1 MMPRARLLLLVLLAW
16 GGPLPAREQVEEIL
30 LDVERILRDDSG
42 TESVGQ
48 RYDRAIERAY
58 DAARLDPNC
67 ADAFF
72 KAAVI
77 RIQYVIEAPEQTQE
91 VLGRLRAQ
99 GAPVEEIERIR
110 AEAAGHLQELLEF
123 AYRDFSL
130 MEQALARKGRSE
142 PDLILLASA
151 LIKFAGREF
160 EKTKH
165 GDPGAIAD
173 LKALVQRKYR
183 VEMCAEFLAR
193 SYLQLGSDQYVAEEY
208 DKAQELWKEALRWAP
223 TPALRR
229 LIRNNQAG
237 AFQADNAFDNAEAV
251 LRQLVK
257 DEPDRPE
264 HWKNMGLLLGF
275 RARLKEALFAYG
287 KAREACARRAGSEFL
302 AVLHG
307 NAWLRAALIHANLL
321 PEEGDMLEAWRLLL
335 EYRAIFGDDYAFSLA
350 FAEVAFEHGEYA
362 WAARY
367 YEHARSLLPH
377 CPQAYQRLVE
387 LAPRLPGTSE
397 ERQARIERA
406 RAEYES
412 NKARFSAREEEVNL
426 VRLCSGTRD
435 IGDGRLYQGRLP
447 PADPDLLAGLGPD
460 KPPDWLVAAA
470 STRKA
475 FVPVTG
481 LTESGEAGAP
491 APRGG
496 SEGEGVGGGGGI
508 PWLPVGG
515 GAGTLALLVLAGWF
529 LRRRR
534 DKRAA

>member
-1 MMPRARLLLLVLLAW
+1 MLRPARLLLLLL
-16 GGPLPAREQVEEIL
+16 LPAEGPALGSEQVDEIL
-30 LDVERILRDDSG
+30 QDVERILREESG
-42 TESVGQ
+42 TESIGQ
-48 RYDRAIERAY
+48 RYDRAIKRAY
-58 DAARLDPNC
+58 DAATLDPNC

-77 RIQYVIEAPEQTQE
+77 RIQYVIEAPEQAQE

-99 GAPVEEIERIR
+99 GVPLEEIERMR
-110 AEAAGHLQELLEF
+110 AEGAAHLQELLEF
-123 AYRDFSL
+123 AYRDFAL
-130 MEQALARKGRSE
+130 MEQALLRQGRKE
-142 PDLILLASA
+142 PDLLLLASA
-151 LIKFAGREF
+151 LMKFAGREF

-165 GDPGAIAD
+165 GHPGAIAD
-173 LKALVQRKYR
+173 LKALIQRQYR
-183 VEMCAEFLAR
+183 VEMCAFFLTR
-193 SYLQLGSDQYVAEEY
+193 SYLQLGSDQYAAEEY
-208 DKAQELWKEALRWAP
+208 DKAQEYWKEALRWAP

-237 AFQADNAFDNAEAV
+237 AFQADNAFESAEAV

-257 DEPDRPE
+257 DEPDLPE

-275 RARLKEALFAYG
+275 QARLKEALYAYG
-287 KAREACARRAGSEFL
+287 RAREACAQRAGSEFL

-321 PEEGDMLEAWRLLL
+321 PEDGDLLAAWKLLL
-335 EYRAIFGDDYAFSLA
+335 EYRAIFGYDYAFSLA

-362 WAARY
+362 WAARF

-397 ERQARIERA
+397 ERKARIEKA
-406 RAEYES
+406 REEYES
-412 NKARFSAREEEVNL
+412 NKARFSAREEDVNL

-435 IGDGRLYQGRLP
+435 IADGRLYQGLTP
-447 PADPDLLAGLGPD
+447 PPDPDPLAGLGPD

-470 STRKA
+470 SKRKP

-481 LTESGEAGAP
+481 LSSEPGGPGSP
-491 APRGG
+491 APRK
-496 SEGEGVGGGGGI
+496 GEGAGGRDAF
-508 PWLPVGG
+508 PWLAVGG
-515 GAGTLALLVLAGWF
+515 GAGALALAAVAGW
-529 LRRRR
+529 LARRRR
-534 DKRAA
+534 AKRAA